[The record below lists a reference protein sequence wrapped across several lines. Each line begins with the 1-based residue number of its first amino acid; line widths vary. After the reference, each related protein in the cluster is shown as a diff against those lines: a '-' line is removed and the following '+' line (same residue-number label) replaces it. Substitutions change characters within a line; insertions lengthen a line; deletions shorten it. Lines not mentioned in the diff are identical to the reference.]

1 MSFTTHNL
9 LLALSFAINI
19 QLQMKIAKP
28 KMCCNACLMN
38 IILID
43 LNSSIQYMHIS

>member
-1 MSFTTHNL
+1 
-9 LLALSFAINI
+9 LSFAINI
-19 QLQMKIAKP
+19 QLQMEIAKL
-28 KMCCNACLMN
+28 KMCCSAYLMN